1 MKNTILIFLLG
12 IFVTI
17 SIAATV
23 SNSFIT
29 VKPTLPKYTVCSGD
43 IYPYQVKDF
52 VVKYTEKGY
61 ITKTCIGDRAK
72 MVVIMEKY

>member
-23 SNSFIT
+23 PNTFMTI
-29 VKPTLPKYTVCSGD
+29 KPALPKYTVCSGRLYTED
-43 IYPYQVKDF
+43 VMSF

-61 ITKTCIGDRAK
+61 ITKTCVGDHLGI
-72 MVVIMEKY
+72 VVIMEKY